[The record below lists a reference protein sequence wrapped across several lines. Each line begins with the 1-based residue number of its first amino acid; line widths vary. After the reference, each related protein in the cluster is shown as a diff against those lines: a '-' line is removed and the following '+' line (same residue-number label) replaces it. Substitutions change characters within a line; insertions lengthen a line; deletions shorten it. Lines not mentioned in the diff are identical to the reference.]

1 MILLYENNEWE
12 VIQGNI
18 IGVPN
23 DNTKIYILDPQ
34 ERLCPIGVSG
44 EICVTGN
51 QLARGYINEKKDAN
65 FKESVVSNKKIY
77 KTGDYARWLNNGK
90 IEFLGRK
97 DTQVKIRGHRIELHE
112 IESIIE
118 DNPLVE
124 NAIVLYKAI
133 NNNEKE
139 LIAYIKG
146 QENLNLSKLKEE
158 ISIKLPN
165 HMIPSYFL
173 TIKEFPI
180 TANGKIA
187 INDFPLP
194 RTNETRKSL
203 IFNETEQIIEGI
215 WQSILSYPNI
225 DLDDNFFDLGGNSI
239 KVMIMAR
246 LIKEA
251 FEVIIPVV
259 DLYKYNTIKL
269 LSLKINQANTAQ
281 IKTDTI
287 KIESSLVA
295 IQNTIRI
302 LNNLD
307 SNDEK
312 L

>member
-1 MILLYENNEWE
+1 MK
-12 VIQGNI
+12 GNI

-44 EICVTGN
+44 EICVAGN
-51 QLARGYINEKKDAN
+51 QLARGYVNDSKGGT
-65 FKESVVSNKKIY
+65 FKESSVLNKKIY

-97 DTQVKIRGHRIELHE
+97 DTQVKIRGHRIELYE

-118 DNPLVE
+118 DNPMVE

-146 QENLNLSKLKEE
+146 EENLNLSKLKEE
-158 ISIKLPN
+158 IRIKLPN

-173 TIKEFPI
+173 TVKEFPI
-180 TANGKIA
+180 TTNGKIA
-187 INDFPLP
+187 INDLPLP
-194 RTNETRKSL
+194 TTNTTRKTL

-215 WQSILSYPNI
+215 WQSILSSPNI

-239 KVMIMAR
+239 KVMIMSR

-269 LSLKINQANTAQ
+269 LSLRINQVNASHP
-281 IKTDTI
+281 KTDAV
-287 KIESSLVA
+287 KIESSLET

-302 LNNLD
+302 LTNLD
-307 SNDEK
+307 INDEK
-312 L
+312 

>member
-1 MILLYENNEWE
+1 MSGGI
-12 VIQGNI
+12 VQGNI

-44 EICVTGN
+44 EICVAGN
-51 QLARGYINEKKDAN
+51 QLARGYINDRKAGS
-65 FKESVVSNKKIY
+65 FKESVVLNKKIY

-97 DTQVKIRGHRIELHE
+97 DTQVKIRGQRVELYE
-112 IESIIE
+112 IESVIE
-118 DNPLVE
+118 DNPKVE

-146 QENLNLSKLKEE
+146 EENLNLSKLKEE
-158 ISIKLPN
+158 IRIKLPN

-173 TIKEFPI
+173 SIKEFPI

-187 INDFPLP
+187 INNLPLP
-194 RTNETRKSL
+194 TINETRKTL

-215 WQSILSYPNI
+215 WQSILSSPNI

-239 KVMIMAR
+239 KVIIMAR

-251 FEVIIPVV
+251 FEIIIPVV

-269 LSLKINQANTAQ
+269 LSLRINQVNASQ

-287 KIESSLVA
+287 KIESSLA
-295 IQNTIRI
+295 TIQNTIRI
-302 LNNLD
+302 LTNLD
-307 SNDEK
+307 INDEK

>member
-1 MILLYENNEWE
+1 M
-12 VIQGNI
+12 QGNI

-23 DNTKIYILDPQ
+23 GNIKIYILDPQ

-44 EICVTGN
+44 EICVAGN
-51 QLARGYINEKKDAN
+51 QLARGYINGNGDGN
-65 FKESVVSNKKIY
+65 FKDSLALNKKIY

-97 DTQVKIRGHRIELHE
+97 DSQVKIRGHRIELYE
-112 IESIIE
+112 IESVIE

-124 NAIVLYKAI
+124 NVIVLYKAI

-139 LIAYIKG
+139 LVAYIKG
-146 QENLNLSKLKEE
+146 DESLSLSKLKEE

-165 HMIPSYFL
+165 HMIPSYFF
-173 TIKEFPI
+173 IMKEFPI
-180 TANGKIA
+180 TSNGKIA
-187 INDFPLP
+187 INDLPLLT
-194 RTNETRKSL
+194 TNEKRKTL

-215 WQSILSYPNI
+215 WQSILSDPNI
-225 DLDDNFFDLGGNSI
+225 GLDDNFFDLGGNSI

-251 FEVIIPVV
+251 FEVIIPIA
-259 DLYKYNTIKL
+259 DFYKYNTIKL
-269 LSLKINQANTAQ
+269 LSIKINQANRSQ
-281 IKTDTI
+281 IEKDSI
-287 KIESSLVA
+287 KIESSVAA

>member
-1 MILLYENNEWE
+1 M
-12 VIQGNI
+12 QGNI

-23 DNTKIYILDPQ
+23 GNIKIYILDSQ

-44 EICVTGN
+44 EICVAGN
-51 QLARGYINEKKDAN
+51 QLARGYINGNEDGN
-65 FKESVVSNKKIY
+65 FKDSIVLNKKIY

-97 DTQVKIRGHRIELHE
+97 DTQVKIRGHRIELYE
-112 IESIIE
+112 IESVIE

-124 NAIVLYKAI
+124 NVIVLYKAI

-139 LIAYIKG
+139 LVAYIKG
-146 QENLNLSKLKEE
+146 NESLSLSKLKEE

-165 HMIPSYFL
+165 HMIPSYFFI
-173 TIKEFPI
+173 IKEFPI
-180 TANGKIA
+180 TSNGKIA
-187 INDFPLP
+187 INDLP
-194 RTNETRKSL
+194 FLTTNEKRKTL

-225 DLDDNFFDLGGNSI
+225 GLDDNFFDLGGNSI

-251 FEVIIPVV
+251 FEVIIPIA
-259 DLYKYNTIKL
+259 DFYKYNTIKL
-269 LSLKINQANTAQ
+269 LSLKINQANSSQ
-281 IKTDTI
+281 IKKNII
-287 KIESSLVA
+287 KIESSVAA

-302 LNNLD
+302 LNSLD
-307 SNDEK
+307 INDEK